1 MPLFRYFLFT
11 GATLL
16 GLLVLLDWYLPAA
29 ALTEAHSEIDRSVIR
44 IHSRH
49 KWPEA
54 IRMDTSAPLVT
65 AAAPIAVAVEAS
77 APHAPPARPA
87 QPEKPARPGKLAQ
100 ADEPQAALRKSPE
113 RASQQARPTRQARRD
128 SRLRPAMREA
138 GQRIASYR
146 TPDWF
151 GWPSAGW

>member
-1 MPLFRYFLFT
+1 MFT

-16 GLLVLLDWYLPAA
+16 GLLFLVDWYLPAA
-29 ALTEAHSEIDRSVIR
+29 PLTETRNDIDRSVIR

-65 AAAPIAVAVEAS
+65 AAAPVPIVVAAEAS
-77 APHAPPARPA
+77 APPA
-87 QPEKPARPGKLAQ
+87 QPETPAHFQKPAQTGKQAQ
-100 ADEPQAALRKSPE
+100 ADESQATSRK
-113 RASQQARPTRQARRD
+113 ARSTRQARYENR
-128 SRLRPAMREA
+128 RRTATREA
-138 GQRIASYR
+138 GQRVASYR

-151 GWPSAGW
+151 GWPSASW